1 MRILAKIPYNC
12 ILKAT
17 DVAVETSSAMW
28 SVSRKVVPSFI
39 LRKHQVVSF
48 FISHF
53 AFLILGE
60 NFQGK
65 SRFATRARH
74 LNMLNQATDCLLVL
88 IKSLL
93 LKECYN

>member
-1 MRILAKIPYNC
+1 MRVLAKIPYNC

-48 FISHF
+48 FISRF

-60 NFQGK
+60 NFQEK
-65 SRFATRARH
+65 SRFATRH
-74 LNMLNQATDCLLVL
+74 LNMLNQATDCLHVLV
-88 IKSLL
+88 KSLFK
-93 LKECYN
+93 KECYN